1 MNSRSSI
8 IILFLASIA
17 SSVPVGG
24 EGLPI
29 AAKELAVELNPEGQL
44 LKGLLDEWDAKPTL
58 SRDDQLN
65 ALSQKLN
72 APTHEEEKALTREQE
87 RALTQKLLDP
97 SNFAGENG
105 KADFNKD
112 FNRFLNHLKSE
123 KMKNEN
129 MH

>member
-1 MNSRSSI
+1 MNSSI

-24 EGLPI
+24 QGLPI

-44 LKGLLDEWDAKPTL
+44 LKGLLDKWDARAAKSPL

-65 ALSQKLN
+65 ALSKKLN
-72 APTHEEEKALTREQE
+72 PLTHKEEK
-87 RALTQKLLDP
+87 ALTQKLLNP

-105 KADFNKD
+105 KADFAKD
-112 FNRFLNHLKSE
+112 FHNLMKHLKSE